1 MDRMKVY
8 YRTRAG
14 FTLLE
19 VVASI
24 VLIAIVSMIAAAAV
38 VYVAQGFV
46 LVSTGTE
53 MARNVHIATSRIIKE
68 LESLNSI
75 TETKSAPDPDITYK
89 DPDLTSHTLSYN
101 GTALLLDSVTLLDG
115 FFDGNSFEFRYLNS
129 YDNSPTHALHSLDT
143 EMVEIWMKM
152 DLGNGS
158 SVEFTTRVFLRNL

>member
-1 MDRMKVY
+1 MKVY

-38 VYVAQGFV
+38 VYVARGFV

-53 MARNVHIATSRIIKE
+53 IARNVHIATSRIIKE
-68 LESLNSI
+68 LESLDSI
-75 TETKSAPDPDITYK
+75 SSASGNALSYTIDVSGY
-89 DPDLTSHTLSYN
+89 TLSYD
-101 GTALLLDSVTLLDG
+101 GATLFLDSNPSNGPVPLLKG
-115 FFDGNSFEFRYLNS
+115 FFDNSSFQFRYLDS
-129 YDNSPTHALHSLDT
+129 FDDTTTSTTAT